1 MGYVKVVKNKQ
12 YYKRFVVKFRRRR
25 QNKTNYRLRRRLVTQ
40 DKRKY
45 NTPKWRLV
53 VRITNNDVI
62 CQIASARMVGD
73 RIICAAYSHEL
84 KRYGLKVGLTNYAAC
99 YCTGLLVARRLLQK
113 LGLDKAYPGKKQ
125 IDGNMFKSRVENAVA
140 ASKFPT
146 GRILRPFKCI
156 LDVGLR
162 RCTTGAKIFAGLKGA
177 VYGGL
182 DIPHSNV
189 RFPGFVKSEGD
200 GAKDEYHAE
209 EHKKKI
215 FGGHVSDYMSKLKEE
230 NADKYARHFSQYIA
244 EGVEP
249 DQLEDLYRKVHA
261 NIRKNPAS
269 APKKPI
275 DSKEIKNK
283 WPKAPRISI
292 EERKERRNKKLE
304 QMMIAAKNAASNKNQ
319 QEDVEMSENDD

>member
-1 MGYVKVVKNKQ
+1 
-12 YYKRFVVKFRRRR
+12 
-25 QNKTNYRLRRRLVTQ
+25 
-40 DKRKY
+40 
-45 NTPKWRLV
+45 
-53 VRITNNDVI
+53 
-62 CQIASARMVGD
+62 
-73 RIICAAYSHEL
+73 
-84 KRYGLKVGLTNYAAC
+84 
-99 YCTGLLVARRLLQK
+99 
-113 LGLDKAYPGKKQ
+113 
-125 IDGNMFKSRVENAVA
+125 
-140 ASKFPT
+140 
-146 GRILRPFKCI
+146 
-156 LDVGLR
+156 
-162 RCTTGAKIFAGLKGA
+162 
-177 VYGGL
+177 
-182 DIPHSNV
+182 
-189 RFPGFVKSEGD
+189 
-200 GAKDEYHAE
+200 
-209 EHKKKI
+209 
-215 FGGHVSDYMSKLKEE
+215 MSKLKEE